1 MNKNYSL
8 QSLPPEERPRERLKQ
23 LGAENLSLQELLAII
38 IEKWGIN
45 NSMQGLALHRHKCSK
60 SLFRKNF
67 SPLQKGESLGAH
79 VLLF

>member
-38 IEKWGIN
+38 IEKGN
-45 NSMQGLALHRHKCSK
+45 KQVHARPGLA
-60 SLFRKNF
+60 
-67 SPLQKGESLGAH
+67 
-79 VLLF
+79 